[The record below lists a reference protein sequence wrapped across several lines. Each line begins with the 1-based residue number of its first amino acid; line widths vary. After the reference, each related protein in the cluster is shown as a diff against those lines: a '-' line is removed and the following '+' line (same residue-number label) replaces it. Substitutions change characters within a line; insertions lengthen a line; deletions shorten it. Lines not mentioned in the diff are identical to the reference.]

1 MDPSVYED
9 PTTFRLERWIEYP
22 RLPRPAFFRFGKRV
36 CPGQILAQNSF
47 FIVTARVLWG
57 YRARREGPDVEWKG
71 LLADTSWETSL
82 IQSPKLD
89 RVKLAV
95 RSDQHS
101 EVIEREWSIAQGT
114 EETLLDNA
122 GISQTSSTLNC
133 IPNGH

>member
-1 MDPSVYED
+1 
-9 PTTFRLERWIEYP
+9 
-22 RLPRPAFFRFGKRV
+22 
-36 CPGQILAQNSF
+36 
-47 FIVTARVLWG
+47 
-57 YRARREGPDVEWKG
+57 VEWKR

-122 GISQTSSTLNC
+122 GIS
-133 IPNGH
+133 